1 MTPPH
6 WKRSESGLDLL
17 DRLFG
22 GVGLCRVSHGSGVTV
37 RGVIGGSLQPPGGGN
52 SLRHGVFGDLLIF
65 FPGFLIL
72 RLGSESVISIT
83 PALCGG
89 HERFVLLLRKVPN
102 YDIQIGVRHCL
113 FPQLPS
119 EFHIIDY
126 AIAEA
131 ALQIMRPAN
140 APFSPSRL
148 YGRPGQ
154 RQARGSARIVLNAM
168 KAVLARPPMM
178 QRLSLCRR

>member
-6 WKRSESGLDLL
+6 WKRSGSGLGLL

-113 FPQLPS
+113 FPQLQS

-140 APFSPSRL
+140 APFSPEPTLRTAGTGS
-148 YGRPGQ
+148 GAGKVPG
-154 RQARGSARIVLNAM
+154 LF
-168 KAVLARPPMM
+168 
-178 QRLSLCRR
+178 